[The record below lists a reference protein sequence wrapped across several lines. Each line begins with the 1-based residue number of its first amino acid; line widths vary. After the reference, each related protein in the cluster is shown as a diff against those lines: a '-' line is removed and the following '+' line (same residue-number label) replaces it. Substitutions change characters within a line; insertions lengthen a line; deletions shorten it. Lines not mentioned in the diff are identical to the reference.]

1 MCYLHWSSG
10 LQTVY
15 PSRTESLAEPVLGHP
30 FSPKDVPSL
39 RTRLCSEFQFKGF
52 DILFMSPWPK
62 YGGGGWEFIWRSR
75 DQKKKKKNEAVLW
88 SPALPQASNQGI
100 ILLLW
105 KLRIMGDLHIG
116 SHVFYQKVCSMPLLR
131 RAGHYWK
138 SRKERIF
145 VHPVLVHGCSRAG
158 KESSLRMSLRILTES
173 LGSKQL

>member
-1 MCYLHWSSG
+1 MGGGVGNSSG
-10 LQTVY
+10 EVET
-15 PSRTESLAEPVLGHP
+15 
-30 FSPKDVPSL
+30 K
-39 RTRLCSEFQFKGF
+39 
-52 DILFMSPWPK
+52 
-62 YGGGGWEFIWRSR
+62 
-75 DQKKKKKNEAVLW
+75 KKKKKNEAVLW